1 MTEPMHD
8 DEVTI
13 TDDLVRRLLSAQ
25 HPHLAGRPLRRVRS
39 TGTVNAIV
47 RLGDDL
53 YVRLP
58 RVAAWAGDLD
68 KELEWLPHL
77 GPSLS
82 LEVPEP
88 VAVGEPTD
96 EFPSRWAVFRWIDGS
111 PYAVGDV
118 DEASAAAAMGAFVE
132 GLRAVPLAE
141 TAPAG
146 GRRPLAEVDT
156 DTRSALRRSGGH
168 IDVEA
173 ALAAWDRGMDAPS
186 FDGASPVWLHGD
198 LLPPNV
204 LVRDSRLAAVL
215 DFGSVGVGDPAADT
229 IAAWTMFGERGR
241 AAYREALGV
250 DEGTWERARGYALTQ
265 AAMIIPYY
273 ERTNPAFT
281 AMARTTVANVVA
293 DVARG
298 VGAGR

>member
-1 MTEPMHD
+1 MTDRMHD

-13 TDDLVRRLLSAQ
+13 TDELVHGLLAAQ
-25 HPHLAGRPLRRVRS
+25 LPHLAGRPLHRVRS

-58 RVAAWAGDLD
+58 RVASWASDLD
-68 KELEWLPHL
+68 KELEWLPRL
-77 GPSLS
+77 GPGLP

-96 EFPSRWAVFRWIDGS
+96 ELPFRWAVFRWIHGS
-111 PYAVGDV
+111 PYAVDDV
-118 DEASAAAAMGAFVE
+118 DETSAAADLAGFVQ
-132 GLRAVPLAE
+132 GLRAVPVPE
-141 TAPAG
+141 GAPQG
-146 GRRPLAEVDT
+146 GRRPLARLDA
-156 DTRSALRRSGGH
+156 DTRDALQRSRGH
-168 IDVEA
+168 IDVDA
-173 ALAAWDRGMDAPS
+173 ALAAWDRALDAPP
-186 FDGASPVWLHGD
+186 FEGDGRGWLHGD

-204 LVRDSRLAAVL
+204 LVRDARPVAVL

-229 IAAWTMFGERGR
+229 IAAWTMFGGRGR
-241 AAYREALGV
+241 TAYREALGV
-250 DEGTWERARGYALTQ
+250 DDGTWERARGYALTQ
-265 AAMIIPYY
+265 AALIIPYY

-293 DVARG
+293 DVAGG
-298 VGAGR
+298 VGTSR

>member
-1 MTEPMHD
+1 MTDRMHD

-13 TDDLVRRLLSAQ
+13 TDDLVRRLLEAQ
-25 HPHLAGRPLRRVRS
+25 LPRLAGRPLERVRS

-47 RLGDDL
+47 RVGDDL

-58 RVAAWAGDLD
+58 RVASWARDLD
-68 KELEWLPHL
+68 KELEWLPRL
-77 GPSLS
+77 GPRLP

-96 EFPSRWAVFRWIDGS
+96 EFPFTWAVFRWIHGE
-111 PYAVGDV
+111 PYAVEDV
-118 DEASAAAAMGAFVE
+118 DEVAAAAAVAGFVQD
-132 GLRAVPLAE
+132 LRAVSVTE
-141 TAPAG
+141 GAPMG
-146 GRRPLAEVDT
+146 GRRPLAQLDA
-156 DTRSALRRSGGH
+156 DTRDALQRSRGH

-173 ALAAWDRGMDAPS
+173 ALAAWNRALEAPP
-186 FDGASPVWLHGD
+186 FEGQARVWLHGD

-204 LVRDSRLAAVL
+204 LVRDSRPVAVL

-229 IAAWTMFGERGR
+229 IAAWTLFGQRGR

-250 DEGTWERARGYALTQ
+250 DDGTWERARGYALTQ
-265 AAMIIPYY
+265 AALIIPYY

-293 DVARG
+293 DVRGG
-298 VGAGR
+298 VGSRR